1 MTTCDFKKGKTL
13 KNLSTGI
20 GIGIII
26 LLFGFSKTA
35 QAAEGTKFN
44 LLLNPKMSSENTFS
58 GRLFILLERDP
69 YLLPM
74 NRTRPSNSSPW
85 FSTNIESWNVDTSL
99 IIDDELRGYPYSLEN
114 LPAGSYVA
122 QAVLDINTYEPGF
135 LNNQGNF
142 YSKPIAIYV
151 EKDKKKVYS
160 FILDQTIEVTSPVET
175 PFLLAMKIKSNI
187 LTEFNGYPTY
197 LKGAVHLPANYY
209 FDASQ
214 YYPII
219 FILPGFGTT
228 YDKAFRD
235 DFQRQRYGI
244 SSYGEDKIFLFLDQT
259 CRLGNHV
266 WADSENNGPWGRAF
280 MEELI
285 PYINKTYRVSTDPDK
300 RFLLGQSSGAWAG
313 LWLQINNPKEFGGVW
328 ALSPDPIDFTSFSGI
343 NIYSE
348 NSNLYQSSDP
358 RVSQWNLNLSKIDQV
373 FGSGWA
379 LSTFE
384 AVFSPRNK
392 TGEPRKLW
400 NRQTGKIDSSV
411 ARAWAKYDIHKI
423 IKQKWTLLMPDLKDK
438 IHIYVAEDDPF
449 GLHIPVQMLQET
461 IKTKNF
467 EGIEALVFP
476 SGGHDLWS
484 DEIRE
489 KIYTTINSKIK
500 N

>member
-1 MTTCDFKKGKTL
+1 ML
-13 KNLSTGI
+13 KNLSEKI
-20 GIGIII
+20 VIGIII

-35 QAAEGTKFN
+35 QATEGTKFN

-69 YLLPM
+69 YFLPM
-74 NRTRPSNSSPW
+74 NRTIPSNNSPW
-85 FSTNIESWNVDTSL
+85 FSTNIESWKLNTSL
-99 IIDDELRGYPYSLEN
+99 IIDGGLLGYPYSLEG
-114 LPAGSYVA
+114 LPAGSYLA

-142 YSKPIAIYV
+142 YSKPIAMYV
-151 EKDKKKVYS
+151 QKDSQKVYN
-160 FILDQTIEVTSPVET
+160 FILDQTIEDTSPAET
-175 PFLLAMKIKSNI
+175 PFLLAMKLKSNI

-197 LKGAVHLPANYY
+197 LKGAVHLPENYY
-209 FDASQ
+209 FDARQ

-219 FILPGFGTT
+219 FLLPGFGTA
-228 YDKAFRD
+228 YDKAFQD
-235 DFQRQRYGI
+235 DFQRQRYGV
-244 SSYGEDKIFLFLDQT
+244 SSYGKDKIFIFLNQA

-280 MEELI
+280 VEELI

-313 LWLQINNPKEFGGVW
+313 LWLQINNPKKFGGVW
-328 ALSPDPIDFTSFSGI
+328 ALSPDPIDFTSFSGV
-343 NIYSE
+343 NIYSGK
-348 NSNLYQSSDP
+348 SSLYQSSDP
-358 RVSQWNLNLSKIDQV
+358 KVNQWNLNLSKIDQV

-392 TGEPRKLW
+392 KGEPQKLW
-400 NRQTGKIDSSV
+400 DRQTGKINSRV
-411 ARAWAKYDIHKI
+411 ARAWEKYDIHKI
-423 IKQKWTLLMPDLKDK
+423 IKQKWTILMPDIKDK

-449 GLHIPVQMLQET
+449 GLHIPVQMLQKT
-461 IKTKNF
+461 IKDENLG
-467 EGIEALVFP
+467 GIEALVFP

-484 DEIRE
+484 DKMRE
-489 KIYTTINSKIK
+489 KIYTTINSKIAD
-500 N
+500 